1 MRELRSCV
9 EKQLHYVW
17 KFRGKRGVEGKKGRV
32 NESRGEQLSLHLI
45 WIFQKLSRGKE
56 NTYPSPLFGYFKN

>member
-17 KFRGKRGVEGKKGRV
+17 KFRGKRGVEGKEGRV

-45 WIFQKLSRGKE
+45 WIF
-56 NTYPSPLFGYFKN
+56 